1 MRDNNKENISFW
13 LTEICIV
20 SMHFPVSFK
29 TFLVSLEM
37 HLVSLENH
45 WSVSIAYI
53 MRKKS
58 DMGNNNIVAL
68 QLISNLMG
76 WSNIRYI
83 YVLIVLLIHIEQ
95 TPNVRI
101 VMITRHWIYVSKNMI
116 VFYRNLQK
124 KEKVHRNSQERLNI
138 SLNYRK
144 SGTHFNPWDHVRGQR
159 VDFVNCTLKNFSI
172 LIL

>member
-1 MRDNNKENISFW
+1 
-13 LTEICIV
+13 
-20 SMHFPVSFK
+20 
-29 TFLVSLEM
+29 
-37 HLVSLENH
+37 
-45 WSVSIAYI
+45 

-101 VMITRHWIYVSKNMI
+101 VMITRH
-116 VFYRNLQK
+116 
-124 KEKVHRNSQERLNI
+124 
-138 SLNYRK
+138 
-144 SGTHFNPWDHVRGQR
+144 
-159 VDFVNCTLKNFSI
+159 
-172 LIL
+172 